1 MLCRY
6 LAWNLIVGAAVM
18 LALAELLSPSEP
30 VGGEPEKPST
40 APHGWYAPLPDIPE
54 CYLRNVPCEPCPTAV
69 REAEHVVRS
78 RP

>member
-1 MLCRY
+1 M
-6 LAWNLIVGAAVM
+6 AWLQSVSDVTR
-18 LALAELLSPSEP
+18 
-30 VGGEPEKPST
+30 EKPST